1 MGTNSMS
8 MIKKRRFF
16 AGFMGSQAKWLN
28 SMARKGYRLVK
39 TGKLEYVFD
48 GCEPGKYI
56 YTVEY
61 VGDRSLEDAED
72 YKTFLEDMGY
82 RVFYKN
88 INLDY
93 STFKLVYR
101 PWADKGGKLSST
113 KTTFNKELLIV
124 EKENDGKP
132 FDLHTEKED
141 LIDYYSRISRPWYFA
156 VFIALLLA
164 IIYWP
169 NVLPTAICGS
179 LAVLFALPI
188 VITAFKIGKIK
199 KENELEE

>member
-1 MGTNSMS
+1 MS
-8 MIKKRRFF
+8 MVKRRFF
-16 AGFMGSQAKWLN
+16 AGFMGRQAKWLN
-28 SMARKGYRLVK
+28 SMAAKGYRLVK

-48 GCEPGKYI
+48 ECDPGKYV

-61 VGDRSLEDAED
+61 IGDRSLCDAEQ
-72 YKTFLEDMGY
+72 YKAFLENMGY

-93 STFKLVYR
+93 SLGKVTYR
-101 PWADKGGKLSST
+101 PWADKGGKISTLS
-113 KTTFNKELLIV
+113 TTYNKELLIV

-132 FDLHTEKED
+132 FELHTERDDRIE
-141 LIDYYSRISRPWYFA
+141 YYNRIIRPWYFA
-156 VFIALLLA
+156 VFLALLLA

-169 NVLPTAICGS
+169 NVLPTALCGG
-179 LAVLFALPI
+179 LAVLFTLPI
-188 VITAFKIGKIK
+188 VIMALKIRKIK